1 MYFEILDFYIYN
13 VAIDMLY
20 HKMVGYEAVDAAV
33 LVICFWKNSYLRYL
47 YLYIDMYY
55 QLIDGKW
62 VFFLNLF
69 SAVTWN
75 WLTPMVFRTDNDNA
89 LWSIR

>member
-33 LVICFWKNSYLRYL
+33 LVICF
-47 YLYIDMYY
+47 
-55 QLIDGKW
+55 
-62 VFFLNLF
+62 
-69 SAVTWN
+69 
-75 WLTPMVFRTDNDNA
+75 
-89 LWSIR
+89 